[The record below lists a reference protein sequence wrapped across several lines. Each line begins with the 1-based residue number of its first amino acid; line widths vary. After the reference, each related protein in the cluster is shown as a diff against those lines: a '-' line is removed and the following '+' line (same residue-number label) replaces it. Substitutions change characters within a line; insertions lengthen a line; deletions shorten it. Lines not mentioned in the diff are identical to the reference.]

1 MTPLQDC
8 ELNYHLVEEAE
19 NNNHPHPT
27 PHPLPQCSLL
37 SSENAGAMLIPDDL
51 VIETT

>member
-8 ELNYHLVEEAE
+8 ELNYHLVVEAE
-19 NNNHPHPT
+19 NNYT
-27 PHPLPQCSLL
+27 PCSLL
-37 SSENAGAMLIPDDL
+37 SNDNAGAMLISDDL